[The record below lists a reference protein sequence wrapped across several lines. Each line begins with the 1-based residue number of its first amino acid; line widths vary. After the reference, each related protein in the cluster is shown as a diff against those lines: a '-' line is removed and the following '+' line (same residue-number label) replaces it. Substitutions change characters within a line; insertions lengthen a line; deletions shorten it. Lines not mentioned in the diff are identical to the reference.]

1 MNQNS
6 IFTQIKTK
14 TDIENDF
21 DIDTNKKKLGKGNFG
36 FVIIGINKNTGV
48 KRAIKV
54 VSKKKMKK
62 KGVDLKLLENE
73 ARLMMDMDH
82 PNIVRFYDVYEDS
95 GYLYFVLEYLDG
107 GDLFKNFIKKKNLK
121 VNEDLIR
128 LIFKQ
133 LIEALKY
140 LHNKGIAHRDIK
152 AENIMFSDSSKNSI
166 KLIDFGVSKYFF
178 DPKLPSKEITLRTA
192 TGSLFYISPEIALEG
207 TKYDCKCDIWSAG
220 VLLYIMVCGLPPF
233 FDNNDFVVVEKVKN
247 CEYDFNDKTWKLVS
261 PELIDLIKNM
271 LVLNEERYTASQ
283 VLEHP
288 WMKKKFDEE
297 ILKLDLT
304 SVKKFFIGTKL
315 ARYIRQMIVTMSN
328 EKTKGLEGDLFKM
341 MDQDGDGLISK
352 EDLIEGIETLYN
364 YHDEELI
371 KVIDEIF
378 EDEDALISFSKFE
391 AIVSNIKGE
400 EDYEEKINK
409 IYSIFD
415 KKDKGKISAEIIGDI
430 LKKYR
435 IVEKEDYKDDKD
447 FFVNLVK
454 DVSGNEFITKEE
466 FLKMPTI

>member
-1 MNQNS
+1 MDPNS
-6 IFTQIKTK
+6 IFKFIKSK
-14 TDIENDF
+14 TDIENDYN
-21 DIDTNKKKLGKGNFG
+21 IDTSKKKLGKGNFG
-36 FVIIGINKNTGV
+36 FVIIGEKKDTNV

-128 LIFKQ
+128 NIFKQ

-140 LHNKGIAHRDIK
+140 LHHKGIAHRDIK
-152 AENIMFSDSSKNSI
+152 AENIMFTDSSKNSI

-192 TGSLFYISPEIALEG
+192 TGSLFYISPEIALQG
-207 TKYDCKCDIWSAG
+207 SKYDCKCDIWSAG

-247 CEYDFNDKTWKLVS
+247 CEYDFEDKTWKLVS
-261 PELIDLIKNM
+261 EELMDLIKNM
-271 LVLNEERYTASQ
+271 LVLNEARFTASE
-283 VLEHP
+283 VLEHK
-288 WMKKKFDEE
+288 WMKKKFNEA

-304 SVKKFFIGTKL
+304 TVKNFFMGSKFSRFIRK
-315 ARYIRQMIVTMSN
+315 MIITMAN

-341 MDQDGDGLISK
+341 MDEDGDGLISK
-352 EDLIEGIETLYN
+352 EDLIEGIENLYN

-371 KVIDEIF
+371 QIIDETF
-378 EDEDALISFSKFE
+378 ENEDALISFSKFE
-391 AIVSNIKGE
+391 TIVSDLKNMKN
-400 EDYEEKINK
+400 YEEKIGK
-409 IYSIFD
+409 IYEIFD
-415 KKDKGKISAEIIGDI
+415 KKNKGQISVEIVEDI
-430 LKKYR
+430 LKKYE
-435 IVEKEDYKDDKD
+435 IVLKEDYKDDKD
-447 FFVNLVK
+447 FFINLVK
-454 DVSGNEFITKEE
+454 EVSGKDFITKEE
-466 FLKMPTI
+466 FLKMSTI